1 MGISFAITAYNEHEE
16 LTRLLEQLQQIVK
29 PDDEI
34 VLQLDSKATPEV
46 LSIAD
51 QMVTNK
57 EKWGCTVKKC
67 VFDLNNH
74 FADFKNNLKSYCTK
88 DWVFQIDADET
99 LSETFSRVIHEVLES
114 NDGIDLIAVPRVNI
128 VKGLEQNDIIQ
139 WHWQVNSQGWVNWPD
154 AQHRIFRNNEEIK
167 WVNKVHE
174 KIVGWKT
181 YAELPSEDDS
191 YALYHIKDI
200 DRQRQQNEFYSTI

>member
-1 MGISFAITAYNEHEE
+1 MSISFAITAYNEHEE
-16 LTRLLEQLQQIVK
+16 LQILLNQIEQIAK

-34 VLQLDSKATPEV
+34 VIQLDSKSTPEV
-46 LSIAD
+46 LSLVD
-51 QMVTNK
+51 QFISKDFTFI
-57 EKWGCTVKKC
+57 VKKC

-88 DWVFQIDADET
+88 DWIFQIDADET
-99 LSETFSRVIHEVLES
+99 LSETFSRVIHEVLDA

-154 AQHRIFRNNEEIK
+154 PQHRIFRNKPEIK
-167 WVNKVHE
+167 WINKVHE
-174 KIVGWKT
+174 VIVGWKT

-191 YALYHIKDI
+191 YALYHIKNI
-200 DRQRQQNEFYSTI
+200 DRQRKQNEFYSKI

>member
-16 LTRLLEQLQQIVK
+16 LNRLLSQIIKILK
-29 PDDEI
+29 PEDEI
-34 VLQLDSKATPEV
+34 VIQLDSKATIEV
-46 LSIAD
+46 ISLVD
-51 QMVTNK
+51 EFLVKNK
-57 EKWGCTVKKC
+57 KEYNIKRCI
-67 VFDLNNH
+67 FDLNKD
-74 FADFKNNLKSYCTK
+74 FASFKNNLKSYCAK
-88 DWVFQIDADET
+88 DWIFQIDADET
-99 LSETFSRVIHEVLES
+99 LSETFARVIHEVLDA

-128 VKGLEQNDIIQ
+128 VKGLEQNDITQ

-154 AQHRIFRNNEEIK
+154 PQHRIFRNKPEVK

-174 KIVGWKT
+174 QIVGWKT

-200 DRQRQQNEFYSTI
+200 DRQRKQNEFYSKI

>member
-16 LTRLLEQLQQIVK
+16 LKVLLNQLEQIAK
-29 PDDEI
+29 SDDEI
-34 VLQLDSKATPEV
+34 VIQLDSKATPEV
-46 LSIAD
+46 LSLVD
-51 QMVTNK
+51 QFIDKNFNF
-57 EKWGCTVKKC
+57 TVKKC
-67 VFDLNNH
+67 IFDLNNH

-99 LSETFSRVIHEVLES
+99 LSETFSRVIHEVLDA

-154 AQHRIFRNNEEIK
+154 PQQRIYKNASHIK
-167 WVNKVHE
+167 WERAVHE
-174 KIVGWKT
+174 RLMGAKVDT
-181 YAELPSEDDS
+181 ALPFEEEWS
-191 YALYHIKDI
+191 LYHHKNI
-200 DRQRQQNEFYSTI
+200 DKQEKQNELYGKIIRT

>member
-1 MGISFAITAYNEHEE
+1 MSISFAITAYNEHEE
-16 LTRLLEQLQQIVK
+16 LQVLLNQLEQIAK
-29 PDDEI
+29 SDDEI
-34 VLQLDSKATPEV
+34 VIQLDSKATPEV
-46 LSIAD
+46 LSLVD
-51 QMVTNK
+51 QFINK
-57 EKWGCTVKKC
+57 DFTFTVKKC

-99 LSETFSRVIHEVLES
+99 LSETFSRVIHEVLDA

-128 VKGLEQNDIIQ
+128 VKGLEQNDITQ

-154 AQHRIFRNNEEIK
+154 PQHRIFRNKPEVK

-174 KIVGWKT
+174 VIVGWKT

-200 DRQRQQNEFYSTI
+200 DRQRKQNEFYSKI

>member
-1 MGISFAITAYNEHEE
+1 MSISFAITAYNEHEE
-16 LTRLLEQLQQIVK
+16 LQVLLNQLEQIAK

-34 VLQLDSKATPEV
+34 VIQLDSKATPEV
-46 LSIAD
+46 LSLVD
-51 QMVTNK
+51 QFISKDFTF
-57 EKWGCTVKKC
+57 TVKKC

-99 LSETFSRVIHEVLES
+99 LSETFSRVIHEVLDT

-154 AQHRIFRNNEEIK
+154 PQHRIFRNKPKVK

-174 KIVGWKT
+174 VIVGWKT

-200 DRQRQQNEFYSTI
+200 ERQRKQNEFYSKI

>member
-1 MGISFAITAYNEHEE
+1 MSISFAITAYNEHEE
-16 LTRLLEQLQQIVK
+16 LQVLLNQLEQIAK

-34 VLQLDSKATPEV
+34 VIQLDSKATPEV
-46 LSIAD
+46 LSLVD
-51 QMVTNK
+51 QFTNK
-57 EKWGCTVKKC
+57 DFAFTVKKC

-99 LSETFSRVIHEVLES
+99 LSETFSRVIHEVLDA

-154 AQHRIFRNNEEIK
+154 PQHRIFRNKPEVK

-174 KIVGWKT
+174 VIVGWKT

-200 DRQRQQNEFYSTI
+200 DRQRKQNEFYSKI

>member
-1 MGISFAITAYNEHEE
+1 MSISFAITAYNEHEE
-16 LTRLLEQLQQIVK
+16 LQVLLNQLEQIAK

-34 VLQLDSKATPEV
+34 VIQLDSKATPEV
-46 LSIAD
+46 LSLVD
-51 QMVTNK
+51 QFISKDFTF
-57 EKWGCTVKKC
+57 TVKKC

-99 LSETFSRVIHEVLES
+99 LSETFSRVIHEVLDA

-154 AQHRIFRNNEEIK
+154 PQHRIFRNKPKVK

-174 KIVGWKT
+174 VIVGWKT

-200 DRQRQQNEFYSTI
+200 ERQRKQNEFYSKI

>member
-1 MGISFAITAYNEHEE
+1 MSISFAITAYNEHEE
-16 LTRLLEQLQQIVK
+16 LQVLLNQLEQIAK

-34 VLQLDSKATPEV
+34 VIQLDSKATPEV
-46 LSIAD
+46 LSLVD
-51 QMVTNK
+51 QFINK
-57 EKWGCTVKKC
+57 DFAFTVKKC

-99 LSETFSRVIHEVLES
+99 LSETFSRVIHEVLDA

-154 AQHRIFRNNEEIK
+154 PQHRIFRNKPEVK

-200 DRQRQQNEFYSTI
+200 DRQRKQNEFYSQI

>member
-1 MGISFAITAYNEHEE
+1 MSISFAITAYNEHEE
-16 LTRLLEQLQQIVK
+16 LQVLLSQLEQIAK
-29 PDDEI
+29 SDDEI
-34 VLQLDSKATPEV
+34 VIQLDSKATPEV
-46 LSIAD
+46 LSLVD
-51 QMVTNK
+51 QFINK
-57 EKWGCTVKKC
+57 DFKFTVKKC

-99 LSETFSRVIHEVLES
+99 LSETFSRVIHEVLDA

-139 WHWQVNSQGWVNWPD
+139 WHWQVNSQGWINWPD
-154 AQHRIFRNNEEIK
+154 PQHRIFRNKPEVK

-174 KIVGWKT
+174 VIVGWKT

-200 DRQRQQNEFYSTI
+200 DRQRKQNEFYSKI

>member
-16 LTRLLEQLQQIVK
+16 LKKLLEQLIQVVK
-29 PDDEI
+29 SSDEI
-34 VLQLDSKATPEV
+34 VIQLDTKATQEV
-46 LSIAD
+46 IELVDEFLQKNSDKTTI
-51 QMVTNK
+51 
-57 EKWGCTVKKC
+57 KKTFC
-67 VFDLNNH
+67 DLNKD
-74 FADFKNNLKSYCTK
+74 FASFKNNLKQHCAK

-99 LSETFSRVIHEVLES
+99 LSETFSRVIHQVLEA
-114 NDGIDLIAVPRVNI
+114 NEEIDLIAVPRVNI
-128 VKGLEQNDIIQ
+128 VNGLTQNDVIQ
-139 WHWQVNSQGWVNWPD
+139 WHWRLNEQGWVNWPD
-154 AQHRIFRNNEEIK
+154 AQHRIFRNKPEIG

-200 DRQRQQNEFYSTI
+200 DRQRKQNEFYSTI

>member
-1 MGISFAITAYNEHEE
+1 MSISFAITAYNEHEE
-16 LTRLLEQLQQIVK
+16 LQVLLNQLEQIAK
-29 PDDEI
+29 SDDEI
-34 VLQLDSKATPEV
+34 VIQLDSKATPEV
-46 LSIAD
+46 LSLVD
-51 QMVTNK
+51 QFINK
-57 EKWGCTVKKC
+57 DFAFTVKKC

-99 LSETFSRVIHEVLES
+99 LSETFSRVIHEVLDA

-128 VKGLEQNDIIQ
+128 VKGLEQNDITQ

-154 AQHRIFRNNEEIK
+154 PQHRIFRNKPEVK

-174 KIVGWKT
+174 VIVGWKT

-200 DRQRQQNEFYSTI
+200 DRQRKQNEFYSKI

>member
-1 MGISFAITAYNEHEE
+1 MSISFAITAYNEHEE
-16 LTRLLEQLQQIVK
+16 LQVLLSQLEQIAK
-29 PDDEI
+29 SDDEI
-34 VLQLDSKATPEV
+34 VIQLDSKATPEV
-46 LSIAD
+46 LSLVD
-51 QMVTNK
+51 QFINK
-57 EKWGCTVKKC
+57 DFTFTVKKC

-99 LSETFSRVIHEVLES
+99 LSETFSRVIHEVLDA

-154 AQHRIFRNNEEIK
+154 PQHRIFRNKPEVK

-174 KIVGWKT
+174 VIVGWKT

-200 DRQRQQNEFYSTI
+200 DRQRKQNEFYSKI

>member
-1 MGISFAITAYNEHEE
+1 MSISFAITAYNEHEE
-16 LTRLLEQLQQIVK
+16 LQVLLSQLEQIAK

-34 VLQLDSKATPEV
+34 VIQLDSKATPEV
-46 LSIAD
+46 LSLVD
-51 QMVTNK
+51 QFINRDFTF
-57 EKWGCTVKKC
+57 TVKKC

-99 LSETFSRVIHEVLES
+99 LSETFSRVIHEVLDT

-154 AQHRIFRNNEEIK
+154 PQHRIFRNKPEVK

-174 KIVGWKT
+174 VIVGWKT

-200 DRQRQQNEFYSTI
+200 DRQRKQNEFYSKI

>member
-1 MGISFAITAYNEHEE
+1 MSISFAITAYNEHEE
-16 LTRLLEQLQQIVK
+16 LQVLLNQLEQIAK
-29 PDDEI
+29 PNDEI
-34 VLQLDSKATPEV
+34 VIQLDSKATPEV
-46 LSIAD
+46 LSLVD
-51 QMVTNK
+51 QFIDKDFTF
-57 EKWGCTVKKC
+57 TVKKC

-74 FADFKNNLKSYCTK
+74 FANFKNNLKSYCTK
-88 DWVFQIDADET
+88 DWIFQIDADET
-99 LSETFSRVIHEVLES
+99 LSETFSRVIHEVLDT

-128 VKGLEQNDIIQ
+128 VKGLEQNDIVQ

-154 AQHRIFRNNEEIK
+154 PQHRIFRNKPEVK

-174 KIVGWKT
+174 QIVGWKT

-200 DRQRQQNEFYSTI
+200 DRQRKQNEFYSKI

>member
-1 MGISFAITAYNEHEE
+1 MSISFAITAYNEHEE
-16 LTRLLEQLQQIVK
+16 LQVLLSQLEQIAK
-29 PDDEI
+29 SDDEI
-34 VLQLDSKATPEV
+34 VIQLDSKATPEV
-46 LSIAD
+46 LSLVD
-51 QMVTNK
+51 QFINRDFTF
-57 EKWGCTVKKC
+57 TVKKC

-99 LSETFSRVIHEVLES
+99 LSETFSRVIHEVLDA
-114 NDGIDLIAVPRVNI
+114 NDGIDLIAVARVNI

-154 AQHRIFRNNEEIK
+154 PQHRIFRNKPEVK

-174 KIVGWKT
+174 VIVGWKT

-200 DRQRQQNEFYSTI
+200 DRQRKQNEFYSKI

>member
-1 MGISFAITAYNEHEE
+1 MSISFAITAYNEHEE
-16 LTRLLEQLQQIVK
+16 LQVLLSQLEQIAK

-34 VLQLDSKATPEV
+34 VIQLDSKATPEV
-46 LSIAD
+46 LSLVD
-51 QMVTNK
+51 QFISKDFTF
-57 EKWGCTVKKC
+57 TVKKC

-99 LSETFSRVIHEVLES
+99 LSETFSRVIHEVLDA

-154 AQHRIFRNNEEIK
+154 PQHRIFRNKPEVK

-200 DRQRQQNEFYSTI
+200 DRQRKQNEFYSKI

>member
-1 MGISFAITAYNEHEE
+1 MSISFAITAYNEHEE
-16 LTRLLEQLQQIVK
+16 LQVLLNQLEQIAK
-29 PDDEI
+29 SDDEI
-34 VLQLDSKATPEV
+34 VIQLDSKATPEV
-46 LSIAD
+46 LSLVD
-51 QMVTNK
+51 QFINK
-57 EKWGCTVKKC
+57 DFVFTVKKC

-99 LSETFSRVIHEVLES
+99 LSETFSRVIHEVLDA

-128 VKGLEQNDIIQ
+128 VKGLEQNDITQ

-154 AQHRIFRNNEEIK
+154 PQHRIFRNKPEVK

-174 KIVGWKT
+174 QIVGWKT

-200 DRQRQQNEFYSTI
+200 DRQRKQNEFYSKI

>member
-1 MGISFAITAYNEHEE
+1 MSISFAITAYNEHEE
-16 LTRLLEQLQQIVK
+16 LQVLLNQLEQIAK
-29 PDDEI
+29 SDDEI
-34 VLQLDSKATPEV
+34 VIQLDSKATPEV
-46 LSIAD
+46 LSLVD
-51 QMVTNK
+51 QFINK
-57 EKWGCTVKKC
+57 DFVFTVKKC

-99 LSETFSRVIHEVLES
+99 LSETFSRVIHEVLDA

-154 AQHRIFRNNEEIK
+154 PQHRIFRNKPEVK

-174 KIVGWKT
+174 VIVGWKT

-200 DRQRQQNEFYSTI
+200 DRQRKQNEFYSKI

>member
-1 MGISFAITAYNEHEE
+1 MSISFAITAYNEHEE
-16 LTRLLEQLQQIVK
+16 LQVLLNQLEQIAK

-34 VLQLDSKATPEV
+34 VIQLDSKATPEV
-46 LSIAD
+46 LSLVD
-51 QMVTNK
+51 QFINK
-57 EKWGCTVKKC
+57 DFVFTVKKC

-99 LSETFSRVIHEVLES
+99 LSETFSRVIHEVLDA

-154 AQHRIFRNNEEIK
+154 PQHRIFRNKPEVK

-174 KIVGWKT
+174 VIVGWKT

-200 DRQRQQNEFYSTI
+200 DRQRKQNEFYSKI

>member
-1 MGISFAITAYNEHEE
+1 MSISFAITAYNEHEE
-16 LTRLLEQLQQIVK
+16 LQVLLNQLEQIAK
-29 PDDEI
+29 SDDEI
-34 VLQLDSKATPEV
+34 VIQLDSKATPEV
-46 LSIAD
+46 LSLVD
-51 QMVTNK
+51 QFINK
-57 EKWGCTVKKC
+57 DFAFTVKKC

-99 LSETFSRVIHEVLES
+99 LSETFSRVIHEVLDA

-154 AQHRIFRNNEEIK
+154 PQHRIFRNKPEVK

-174 KIVGWKT
+174 VIVGWKT

-200 DRQRQQNEFYSTI
+200 DRQRKQNEFYSKI

>member
-1 MGISFAITAYNEHEE
+1 MSISFAITAYNEHEE
-16 LTRLLEQLQQIVK
+16 LQILLNQIEQIAK

-34 VLQLDSKATPEV
+34 VIQLDSKSTPEV
-46 LSIAD
+46 LSLVD
-51 QMVTNK
+51 QFISKDFTFI
-57 EKWGCTVKKC
+57 VKKC

-88 DWVFQIDADET
+88 DWIFQIDADET
-99 LSETFSRVIHEVLES
+99 LSETFSRVIHEVLDA

-154 AQHRIFRNNEEIK
+154 PQHRIFRNKPEVK

-174 KIVGWKT
+174 VIVGWKT

-200 DRQRQQNEFYSTI
+200 DRQRKQNEFYSKI